1 MGLWRLGLGTADAAA
16 VHGGDPHHDG
26 AGDHPTLVSAAIR
39 PFGRPFKVT
48 DKGGDRSVS
57 TVRWRMAAGFGGI
70 ALLSAASIVWSFVSP
85 YGATEISPLDYFNLI
100 WAGVAMLFTF
110 VAFLVCFER
119 PRGAEEFAVEE
130 PVRVQVGGATYAGVL
145 ASLGMTTARLRIAAA
160 PEVLAPGDALRVLVE
175 PAGWIAARLATSAD
189 GVHAVALEP
198 DRLQRRQSHPA
209 PVHHGGRPDRPHRE
223 PARRPAEA

>member
-1 MGLWRLGLGTADAAA
+1 M
-16 VHGGDPHHDG
+16 
-26 AGDHPTLVSAAIR
+26 
-39 PFGRPFKVT
+39 
-48 DKGGDRSVS
+48 
-57 TVRWRMAAGFGGI
+57 
-70 ALLSAASIVWSFVSP
+70 WSFVSP

-198 DRLQRRQSHPA
+198 TGCSGVISSCGCSPPRSTRSPA
-209 PVHHGGRPDRPHRE
+209 PRACASPS
-223 PARRPAEA
+223 EA